1 MSMPKDL
8 PGQVRH
14 VFEPSRQREVLE
26 NMAKAIE
33 ALQPKAVEPPPFT
46 VVSVS
51 DEPVEVIELP
61 KKGDPFPEVKETKK
75 GK

>member
-14 VFEPSRQREVLE
+14 VFEASRQREVLE

-33 ALQPKAVEPPPFT
+33 ALYPKAVEPPPYV

-51 DEPVEVIELP
+51 DEPADVPELP
-61 KKGDPFPEVKETKK
+61 KKGDPFPKAKK
-75 GK
+75 